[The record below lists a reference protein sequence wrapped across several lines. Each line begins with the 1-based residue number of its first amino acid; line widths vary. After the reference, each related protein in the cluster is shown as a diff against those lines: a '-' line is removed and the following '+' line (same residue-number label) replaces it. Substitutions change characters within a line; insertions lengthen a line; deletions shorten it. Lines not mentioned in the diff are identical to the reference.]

1 MKTEYGVSK
10 SWDDLVFENKNKEYG
25 AYSVRKSYS
34 QNLTTGFGVSV
45 CFACM
50 LIILPKIM
58 SALFPGQTI
67 VPDITDKILNE
78 KVVEVLPP
86 PTIEPPPTVAP
97 PPPPQA
103 QTNFPPAVTSEDVN
117 IEILTNDQIEDNMNV
132 TTSDEGH
139 VPGPAEPVIV
149 EAAPP
154 PAEPEEYTNAQ
165 VMPAYN
171 GGLQAMYRFISRNV
185 KYPRVAQRNGIEGT
199 VFVTFVVSKDGS
211 VTNVSVAKGIS
222 EECDKE
228 AIRIISLLDKWTP
241 GQQNHRAVN
250 VRMTI
255 PIKFDLAE

>member
-1 MKTEYGVSK
+1 MKTENGVSK

-45 CFACM
+45 CLACM

-67 VPDITDKILNE
+67 VPDITDAGKEIITTFTQ
-78 KVVEVLPP
+78 PP
-86 PTIEPPPTVAP
+86 LVEPPKVT
-97 PPPPQA
+97 PPPQAPRA
-103 QTNFPPAVTSEDVN
+103 QTNFPPAVTSREVETV
-117 IEILTNDQIEDNMNV
+117 IPTNDEIEESLSN
-132 TTSDEGH
+132 TEPGEGV
-139 VPGPAEPVIV
+139 VPGPSEPAIV
-149 EAAPP
+149 ETAPP
-154 PAEPEEYTNAQ
+154 PVEPTEYTNAQ

-171 GGLQAMYRFISRNV
+171 GGLQAMYRFISRNI
-185 KYPRVAQRNGIEGT
+185 KYPRVAQRNGVEGT

-211 VTNVSVAKGIS
+211 VTSVSIAKGIS

-228 AIRIISLLDKWTP
+228 ALRVISLLDKWTP
-241 GQQNHRAVN
+241 GQQNQRAVN